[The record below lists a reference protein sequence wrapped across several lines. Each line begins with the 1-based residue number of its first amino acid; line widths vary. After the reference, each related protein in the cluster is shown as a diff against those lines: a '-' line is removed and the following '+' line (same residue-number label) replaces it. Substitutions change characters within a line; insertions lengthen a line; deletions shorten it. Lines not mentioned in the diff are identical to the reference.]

1 MQTLIDQQKR
11 ELIRLRAETSEVLK
25 VLDMEKGRLSDTRVA
40 QSSVDR
46 TKAIKEQELS
56 NLLKQ
61 IELEQRTFA
70 LVQSQTNELK
80 K

>member
-46 TKAIKEQELS
+46 TKTIKEQELL

-61 IELEQRTFA
+61 IDLEQKTFA